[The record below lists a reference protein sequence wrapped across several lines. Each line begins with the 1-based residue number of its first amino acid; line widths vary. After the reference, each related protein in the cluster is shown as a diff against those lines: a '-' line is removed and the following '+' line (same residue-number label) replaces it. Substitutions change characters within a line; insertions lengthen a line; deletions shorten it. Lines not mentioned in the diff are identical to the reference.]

1 MRIGGMRME
10 ANSSMAKFGPYLLFE
25 GVCAE
30 AMTFYKSCLGGD
42 LSITKVG
49 DSPMKAQFPP
59 EKQDRVVNA
68 RLQSGAIDISA
79 SDWLLPS
86 RTPKQGNTVCLY
98 ISEGTAAELNEY
110 FDKLSEGGDPA
121 VLDPLVEMPFGLYGA
136 LTDRFGV
143 RWMFQGQK

>member
-1 MRIGGMRME
+1 ME
-10 ANSSMAKFGPYLLFE
+10 ADSSMAKFGLYLLFD

-30 AMTFYKSCLGGD
+30 AMTFYRSCFGGE

-79 SDWLLPS
+79 SDWLLDS
-86 RTPKQGNTVCLY
+86 RTPKTGNTVCLY
-98 ISEGTAAELNEY
+98 ISEGTAAELNAY
-110 FDKLSEGGDPA
+110 FDTLSEGADPA
-121 VLDPLVEMPFGLYGA
+121 VLDSLVEMPFGLYGA
-136 LTDRFGV
+136 LTDKYGV